1 VRIQSRTRRNDRRT
15 LPITTVALA
24 LLALAVSACGA
35 ANETQLTSQKGAG
48 LSGTLN
54 GAGSSAQQ
62 AAQAAWRTGFQG
74 ANPSVTVNYNPT
86 GSGAG
91 VEQFLAGGLDFAGS
105 DAALDPSKGQI
116 EAAKKRCTADAIEVP
131 NYVSPIAVVY
141 NVPGGDGLQLDAA
154 TIARIFTGEIT
165 SWDDPAIRASNPDAD
180 LPGSRIT
187 PVHRSDSSGTTEN
200 FTDYLR
206 AASQGAWTAE
216 PSGDWPLKSGEAA
229 SGTSGVVAAVKA
241 GTGAI
246 GYVDNSQAAGLDVA
260 RVKVGST
267 FVTPSAKGAAI
278 ALDASPLV
286 KGRPA
291 SDLAVAVDRT
301 TDADGAYPLML
312 TSYLIACPTY
322 PGAKAELVKGYLA
335 HVISAEG
342 QQEAAAAA
350 GSAPLPAA
358 LQKKAAALI
367 DGIKAS

>member
-1 VRIQSRTRRNDRRT
+1 MAV
-15 LPITTVALA
+15 VALA
-24 LLALAVSACGA
+24 LTLSACGA
-35 ANETQLTSQKGAG
+35 ANETQLTSKKGAG
-48 LSGTLN
+48 LTGTLN

-62 AAQAAWRTGFQG
+62 AAQAAWRTSFQG
-74 ANPSVTVNYNPT
+74 SNPSVTVNYNPT

-105 DAALDPSKGQI
+105 DAALDQTKGQI
-116 EAAKKRCTADAIEVP
+116 EAAKKRCAADAIEVP

-141 NVPGGDGLQLDAA
+141 NVPGLDDLQLDAA
-154 TIARIFTGEIT
+154 TISRIFAGQIST
-165 SWDDPAIRASNPDAD
+165 WDDPAIRASNPGKD
-180 LPGSRIT
+180 LPSSRIT

-200 FTDYLR
+200 FTDYLH

-216 PSGDWPLKSGEAA
+216 PSSDWPLKSGEAA

-260 RVKVGST
+260 RVKVGTS
-267 FVTPSAKGAAI
+267 FVKPSPQGAAA

-301 TDADGAYPLML
+301 TDVEGAYPLML

-322 PGAKAELVKGYLA
+322 PAAKAELVKGYLA
-335 HVISAEG
+335 HAISAEG
-342 QQEAAAAA
+342 QQEAATAA

-358 LQKKAAALI
+358 LQKKAATLI
-367 DGIKAS
+367 DSIKAN